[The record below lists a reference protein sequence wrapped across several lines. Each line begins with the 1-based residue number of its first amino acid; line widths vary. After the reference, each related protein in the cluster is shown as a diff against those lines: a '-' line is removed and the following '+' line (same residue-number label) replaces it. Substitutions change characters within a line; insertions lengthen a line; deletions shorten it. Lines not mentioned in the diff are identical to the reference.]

1 MIKKVLFIAV
11 GFMITLGNY
20 AQKPQRI
27 AYIDMEYILENIPDY
42 QNNKAQIDQK
52 VSKWQE
58 NVAEKQRE
66 LDLMKSNLSNEKALL
81 TKDLIDERIEDI
93 DVKAEDL
100 RKLQNKYFGTTG
112 DLFMLRQQTV
122 KPIQDQVFN
131 AIQEIAVNRQYDFV
145 LDKSSD
151 LIMLYSNDKY
161 DISDMVIKSITRT
174 EKQNDLKNK
183 QNKANESDDVEEKV
197 LTEAQQEQKE
207 ILETKK
213 AEQETKKEELQ
224 TKIETQKAAR
234 AKQREDQLKAIEEAR
249 QKKLLERE
257 EAQKKLQEKKA
268 AEQKAREEKLKQ
280 GK

>member
-1 MIKKVLFIAV
+1 MTKKVLFIAV
-11 GFMITLGNY
+11 GFMITLGHY

-27 AYIDMEYILENIPDY
+27 AYIDMEYILEKIPDY

-58 NVAEKQRE
+58 NIAEKQRE

-81 TKDLIDERIEDI
+81 TKDLIEERIEDI
-93 DVKAEDL
+93 DLKAEDL

-112 DLFMLRQQTV
+112 DLFMLRLQSV

-174 EKQNDLKNK
+174 EKQKDLKDK
-183 QNKANESDDVEEKV
+183 QNKSIETNDQEEKV
-197 LTEAQQEQKE
+197 LTKAQEEQKE

-213 AEQETKKEELQ
+213 AEQEIKKQELQ

-257 EAQKKLQEKKA
+257 EAQRISQEKKA